1 MTVTVSVTVRASR
14 VMRGRRAQERQ
25 GEELL
30 CRPRLCPVLYMAEGR
45 GGLLQLRRRG
55 KCDSASLQ
63 WRGVR
68 SAGAMS

>member
-1 MTVTVSVTVRASR
+1 MTVTVRVTVRASR
-14 VMRGRRAQERQ
+14 VRRGRRAQERQ